1 MLSIN
6 GGRITI
12 IGAWLI
18 ILVAVIACGQTQTPT
33 PATEPASSPQRQASP
48 ISEPKPSPT
57 LTLSPVDDAQWNS
70 YRNEEFRYS
79 IDIPPGWTVNDAAKD
94 EIIITIGPLNGQAG
108 LHALAFDFNTTIDEF
123 VLENHLFHQRRAAA
137 LFESLSSTEIEM
149 DNGETARRVA
159 YRVQN
164 DPSFCIEFLLDYL
177 LQAGN
182 LTYALQGSVCE
193 DAGDLFG
200 VDLEMMQRS
209 FRLDSDLAKAHAN
222 SYHSS
227 GVH

>member
-1 MLSIN
+1 MLSIS
-6 GGRITI
+6 GVRITI

-18 ILVAVIACGQTQTPT
+18 ILGAVMACGQTQTPT
-33 PATEPASSPQRQASP
+33 PATEPASSSHPQASP
-48 ISEPKPSPT
+48 TAEPNPSHT
-57 LTLSPVDDAQWNS
+57 ASLSPVDADQWS
-70 YRNEEFRYS
+70 TYRNEEFRYS

-108 LHALAFDFNTTIDEF
+108 LHVLAFDFDTTIDEF
-123 VLENHLFHQRRAAA
+123 VLENHLFHQRRAVA

-149 DNGETARRVA
+149 GNGESARRAA

-177 LQAGN
+177 PKAGN
-182 LTYALQGSVCE
+182 LTYALQGSACE

-200 VDLEMMQRS
+200 VDLETMQRS
-209 FRLDSDLAKAHAN
+209 FRLDSNLAKAPGN

-227 GVH
+227 EVH

>member
-1 MLSIN
+1 
-6 GGRITI
+6 
-12 IGAWLI
+12 
-18 ILVAVIACGQTQTPT
+18 
-33 PATEPASSPQRQASP
+33 
-48 ISEPKPSPT
+48 
-57 LTLSPVDDAQWNS
+57 
-70 YRNEEFRYS
+70 
-79 IDIPPGWTVNDAAKD
+79 
-94 EIIITIGPLNGQAG
+94 
-108 LHALAFDFNTTIDEF
+108 
-123 VLENHLFHQRRAAA
+123 
-137 LFESLSSTEIEM
+137 M

-209 FRLDSDLAKAHAN
+209 FRLDSDLAKAPAG

-227 GVH
+227 GVHESNYLTIS